1 MKSNKTLNL
10 NAETGNL
17 QRVWPCFE
25 KEKKR
30 SKEFY
35 LFLFLFCFVQFC
47 TFWVVYFR
55 MHALFNK
62 MHIVPINNIYSKL

>member
-35 LFLFLFCFVQFC
+35 LFLFLFCFVLFC
-47 TFWVVYFR
+47 TVL
-55 MHALFNK
+55 HILGGLFQNAR
-62 MHIVPINNIYSKL
+62 II